1 MSASR
6 TLAGRT
12 VMVTGATDGIGK
24 ETAREL
30 AGRGARLLL
39 HGRDAGRA
47 AAARR
52 DICATTGNDDVQVVL
67 ADFTSLAQVRA
78 LAAQVRTLTGKLHVL
93 VDNAGVYQER
103 RHLTEDGLETTFQV
117 NYLAPFL
124 LTNLL
129 LEPLLA
135 AAPSRVVV
143 VSSAVHQRAPVDLND
158 LQGARRYDGYSAYGL
173 SKLGD
178 LLFTYELAERL
189 RRHRR
194 HRQRA
199 APRGRV
205 DQAAARRLSGVGRR
219 HSRRRR
225 PHRGL
230 PGRLTR
236 RRGRHR
242 QLLRRRAP
250 HDVVAGQLQPRA
262 AGGVLEAQRAPHA
275 DPRRAGERHRLTTRR
290 QPARSRAAR
299 STLAVG
305 ASLTSYRL
313 HWPPGPSAAR

>member
-1 MSASR
+1 MITQR

-24 ETAREL
+24 ETARQL

-39 HGRDAGRA
+39 HGRDPGRA

-78 LAAQVRTLTGKLHVL
+78 LAAQVRALTDRLHVL

-117 NYLAPFL
+117 NHLAPFL

-135 AAPSRVVV
+135 AAPARVVV

-189 RRHRR
+189 SGTGVTVNALHPGAVSTKLLHAGFRASGGATLAEGARTAVYLAASPDVEGVTGGYFVDERRTTSSPASCNREL
-194 HRQRA
+194 RA
-199 APRGRV
+199 AFWK
-205 DQAAARRLSGVGRR
+205 LSEC
-219 HSRRRR
+219 
-225 PHRGL
+225 L
-230 PGRLTR
+230 
-236 RRGRHR
+236 
-242 QLLRRRAP
+242 
-250 HDVVAGQLQPRA
+250 
-262 AGGVLEAQRAPHA
+262 
-275 DPRRAGERHRLTTRR
+275 
-290 QPARSRAAR
+290 
-299 STLAVG
+299 TLAHDEPV
-305 ASLTSYRL
+305 
-313 HWPPGPSAAR
+313 SATG

>member
-1 MSASR
+1 
-6 TLAGRT
+6 
-12 VMVTGATDGIGK
+12 MVTGATDGIGK

-143 VSSAVHQRAPVDLND
+143 VSSAVHQRAPIDLND

-189 RRHRR
+189 SGTGVIVNALHPGAVSTKLLHAGFRASGGATPAEGARTAVYLAASPDVEGVTGGYFVDERRTTSSPASYNREL
-194 HRQRA
+194 RA
-199 APRGRV
+199 AFWK
-205 DQAAARRLSGVGRR
+205 LSE
-219 HSRRRR
+219 
-225 PHRGL
+225 
-230 PGRLTR
+230 RLT
-236 RRGRHR
+236 
-242 QLLRRRAP
+242 Q
-250 HDVVAGQLQPRA
+250 
-262 AGGVLEAQRAPHA
+262 
-275 DPRRAGERHRLTTRR
+275 TRDE
-290 QPARSRAAR
+290 P
-299 STLAVG
+299 V
-305 ASLTSYRL
+305 
-313 HWPPGPSAAR
+313 SATG

>member
-1 MSASR
+1 MSTPR

-39 HGRDAGRA
+39 HGRDPGRA

-52 DICATTGNDDVQVVL
+52 DICATTGNNDVQVVL

-78 LAAQVRTLTGKLHVL
+78 LAAQVRALTDRLHVL

-135 AAPSRVVV
+135 AAPARVVV
-143 VSSAVHQRAPVDLND
+143 VSSAVHHRAAIDLND

-189 RRHRR
+189 RGTGVTVNALHPGAVSTKLLHAGFRSSGGATPAEGARTAVYLAASPDVEGVTGGYFVDERR
-194 HRQRA
+194 TTSSPASYSRELRA
-199 APRGRV
+199 AFWK
-205 DQAAARRLSGVGRR
+205 LSE
-219 HSRRRR
+219 
-225 PHRGL
+225 
-230 PGRLTR
+230 RLT
-236 RRGRHR
+236 
-242 QLLRRRAP
+242 LA
-250 HDVVAGQLQPRA
+250 HDEPV
-262 AGGVLEAQRAPHA
+262 
-275 DPRRAGERHRLTTRR
+275 
-290 QPARSRAAR
+290 
-299 STLAVG
+299 
-305 ASLTSYRL
+305 
-313 HWPPGPSAAR
+313 SATG

>member
-1 MSASR
+1 MITQR

-24 ETAREL
+24 ETARQL

-39 HGRDAGRA
+39 HGRDPGRA

-78 LAAQVRTLTGKLHVL
+78 LAAQVRALTDRLHVL

-117 NYLAPFL
+117 NHLAPFL

-135 AAPSRVVV
+135 AAPARVVV

-189 RRHRR
+189 SGTGVTVNALHPGAVSTKLLHAGFRASGGATLAEGARTAVYLAASPDVEGVTGGYFVDERRTTSSPASYHREL
-194 HRQRA
+194 RA
-199 APRGRV
+199 AFWK
-205 DQAAARRLSGVGRR
+205 LSEC
-219 HSRRRR
+219 
-225 PHRGL
+225 L
-230 PGRLTR
+230 
-236 RRGRHR
+236 
-242 QLLRRRAP
+242 
-250 HDVVAGQLQPRA
+250 
-262 AGGVLEAQRAPHA
+262 
-275 DPRRAGERHRLTTRR
+275 
-290 QPARSRAAR
+290 
-299 STLAVG
+299 TLAHDEPV
-305 ASLTSYRL
+305 
-313 HWPPGPSAAR
+313 SATG